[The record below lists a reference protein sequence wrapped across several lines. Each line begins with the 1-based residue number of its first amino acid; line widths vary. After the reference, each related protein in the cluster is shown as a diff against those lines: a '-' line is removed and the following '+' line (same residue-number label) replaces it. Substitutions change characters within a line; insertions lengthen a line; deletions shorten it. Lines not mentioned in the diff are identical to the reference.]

1 MTKNARRRF
10 IFLGDYVVN
19 APVDL
24 VKIIR
29 TGVLSD
35 VIAALNAGAPVE
47 LNDGR
52 GDPGL
57 PLAIACFM
65 GHAEIA
71 RELILRGAKVNL
83 ADNLSPIS
91 PLSMALRGKRKEVI
105 KVLIELGAELPPG
118 VETGLNDQELMLAK
132 WKAQHFGVTQS
143 VVKKS
148 EIEEIHVL
156 GGVNGTDTGILDA
169 EMRRALKAMKPK
181 PQP

>member
-1 MTKNARRRF
+1 
-10 IFLGDYVVN
+10 
-19 APVDL
+19 
-24 VKIIR
+24 
-29 TGVLSD
+29 
-35 VIAALNAGAPVE
+35 
-47 LNDGR
+47 
-52 GDPGL
+52 
-57 PLAIACFM
+57 
-65 GHAEIA
+65 
-71 RELILRGAKVNL
+71 
-83 ADNLSPIS
+83 
-91 PLSMALRGKRKEVI
+91 MALRGKRKEVI